1 MSSRLKVVDIGPP
14 PTAAAIVTTL
24 KKLLVRAR
32 AGEFETIFIVGLSP
46 DGKWMTAQSGR
57 RLDSLRTVG
66 VLESIK
72 ADVLI
77 ASETDETSGV

>member
-1 MSSRLKVVDIGPP
+1 MTSRLKVVDISPP
-14 PTAAAIVTTL
+14 KSAAAIVTAL

-32 AGEFETIFIVGLSP
+32 AGEFETLFIVAICP
-46 DGKWMTAQSGR
+46 DGKWVTAWRGQR
-57 RLDSLRTVG
+57 IDPLRTIG

-77 ASETDETSGV
+77 ATETDEPTGV